1 MFFTSTSS
9 IVILILYAVYCTLDY
24 HRELEENRLSSSGML
39 KNYVGGNFVES
50 KKLFDNISPV
60 DGRVVSQVCE
70 ADIEIV
76 DVAVQSARKAFKGI
90 WGEMPASQRSSMLH
104 AVADEMERRFDDF
117 VQAEIADTGK
127 AYAQVKNIDI
137 PRGMANFRFFAD
149 LIKEQSDKT
158 FEMTTSDGRGAT
170 NQIVNKPIG
179 VVAVISPW
187 NLPLLLMT
195 WKVAPALAAGNC
207 VIVKP
212 SEETPSTATL
222 LAEVMDKVGMPPG
235 VFNLVHG
242 FGPDSAG
249 EFMVCHKDVDAIT
262 FTGESSTGKAIMKN
276 AATDLKPVSFEL
288 GGKNAAIIFADA
300 DFDNAIAGTVRSAF
314 SNCGQVCLCSE
325 RVYVERP
332 IFDKFVQ
339 ALKEKAEQIKIGK
352 PEDGSDMGPLI
363 SRGHREKVFSYFELA
378 KNEGANVITG
388 GKEPAFD
395 DERQNGAFIE
405 PTIWTGLSEDARC
418 IKEEIF
424 GPVCHISPFDSEEE
438 VIHKSND
445 SDYGLAA
452 AIWTKDMEK
461 ANRVARKME
470 VGICWVN
477 DWFLRDLRT
486 PFGGVKLSGIGRE
499 GGLHSL
505 EFYSEPLTICIKH

>member
-1 MFFTSTSS
+1 MINQLDLKIQNILDSADRMFLSTS
-9 IVILILYAVYCTLDY
+9 
-24 HRELEENRLSSSGML
+24 
-39 KNYVGGNFVES
+39 VGGNSSGASVF
-50 KKLFDNISPV
+50 FTR
-60 DGRVVSQVCE
+60 DG
-70 ADIEIV
+70 D
-76 DVAVQSARKAFKGI
+76 
-90 WGEMPASQRSSMLH
+90 
-104 AVADEMERRFDDF
+104 
-117 VQAEIADTGK
+117 
-127 AYAQVKNIDI
+127 
-137 PRGMANFRFFAD
+137 D
-149 LIKEQSDKT
+149 LIFFT
-158 FEMTTSDGRGAT
+158 F
-170 NQIVNKPIG
+170 N
-179 VVAVISPW
+179 
-187 NLPLLLMT
+187 
-195 WKVAPALAAGNC
+195 
-207 VIVKP
+207 P
-212 SEETPSTATL
+212 S
-222 LAEVMDKVGMPPG
+222 
-235 VFNLVHG
+235 
-242 FGPDSAG
+242 
-249 EFMVCHKDVDAIT
+249 
-262 FTGESSTGKAIMKN
+262 
-276 AATDLKPVSFEL
+276 
-288 GGKNAAIIFADA
+288 
-300 DFDNAIAGTVRSAF
+300 R
-314 SNCGQVCLCSE
+314 
-325 RVYVERP
+325 
-332 IFDKFVQ
+332 
-339 ALKEKAEQIKIGK
+339 KAEQIKIGK

-461 ANRVARKME
+461 ANRVARRME